1 MIPRVTYDPP
11 VTDMAAAFDAAAPT
25 YDDDLHHVA
34 IADQLV
40 RGLPPAPPPALVV
53 DVATGTGF
61 AAFAA
66 VALLDARRVVGV
78 DISRG
83 MLERARTKAVLDDP
97 DGRIEWQHAPAVP
110 LDLGHGVA
118 DVVLCASALHIVGR
132 DALAEWRRVLR
143 PGGQVAFSV
152 PMADDFHPS
161 PEFRRLV
168 EGHLTIPAD
177 DRAAA
182 EIALQAGFVAARTRI
197 TAPAAG
203 ERTRRSF
210 LVWAQVPAPP
220 RR

>member
-1 MIPRVTYDPP
+1 
-11 VTDMAAAFDAAAPT
+11 MAAAFDASAPT
-25 YDDDLHHVA
+25 YDDDLHHVT

-40 RGLPPAPPPALVV
+40 RGLQPAPPPALVV

-78 DISRG
+78 DVSRG
-83 MLERARTKAVLDDP
+83 MLERARAKAGRDDP
-97 DGRIEWQHAPAVP
+97 DGRIEWRHAPAVP
-110 LDLGHGVA
+110 LDLGDGAA
-118 DVVLCASALHIVGR
+118 DVVLCASALHLVGR
-132 DALAEWRRVLR
+132 DAVREWRRVLR
-143 PGGQVAFSV
+143 PAGQVAFSV
-152 PMADDFHPS
+152 PMAADFHPS

-168 EGHLTIPAD
+168 ESHLTIPAD
-177 DRAAA
+177 ERAAA
-182 EIALQAGFVAARTRI
+182 GIAAEAGFVAARTQI

-210 LVWAQVPAPP
+210 LVWAQVPVAG